1 MAVYCPEAYTVAMK
15 NKKNGAW
22 IVRSSKQIYKNP
34 WIEVVEDQVI
44 RPDGLDGIYGTIRIK
59 SGVSVLPI
67 DDNNNVYLINE
78 FKYPLSKTSIETVAG
93 GIEAG
98 RTALQAAQSEL
109 KEEWGIT
116 AKEWIDLKVVHPITS
131 FIDSPNYLFIARK
144 LKFAERKL
152 EGGEQIDALKLP
164 LAEAAQMVMDGH
176 ITEQKSCCLILK
188 AARLL
193 NV

>member
-1 MAVYCPEAYTVAMK
+1 MK
-15 NKKNGAW
+15 DRKNGQW
-22 IVRSSKQIYKNP
+22 TVKSSKQVYKNP

-44 RPDGLDGIYGTIRIK
+44 RPDGIDGIYGTIRIK
-59 SGVSVLPI
+59 PGVSVLPI
-67 DDNNNVYLINE
+67 DDDNNVYLINE
-78 FKYPLSKTSIETVAG
+78 FKYPLSKGSIETVAG

-109 KEEWGIT
+109 KEEWGII
-116 AKEWIDLKVVHPITS
+116 AEEWMDLKVVHPVTS
-131 FIDSPNYLFIARK
+131 FIDSPNHLFVAKK
-144 LKFAERKL
+144 LKFGERKL
-152 EGGEQIDALKLP
+152 EGVEQIDALKVP
-164 LAEAAQMVMDGH
+164 LVEAVQMVMDGR